1 MQLNINII
9 MDYFYIFLIV
19 IYFILSLMNVSGAGP
34 EYARKRQEAMSDDFY
49 INSRRDANIEPE
61 FVSAEYYYYTLLTF
75 ALIPFH
81 TLTKDNRFYIVRLV
95 GYLTDILY
103 GGIGLIIWMIIYLTK
118 NTLDALCDVFFK
130 LKDL

>member
-1 MQLNINII
+1 

-34 EYARKRQEAMSDDFY
+34 EFARKRQEEKEANDWVNAQRDDKDK
-49 INSRRDANIEPE
+49 NKPE

-103 GGIGLIIWMIIYLTK
+103 GGIGLVIWMIIYLTK
-118 NTLDALCDVFFK
+118 NILDALCDVFFK
-130 LKDL
+130 IKDL